1 METVSSGREIPLTG
15 ARAAS
20 PSLRFRTFFSSAS
33 LRLRRFFPSGSLRL
47 TTAERRLLLVLFDV
61 LTLNAALLGTLVLR
75 YEYAFSWTALAQSPF
90 YFVLLTA
97 VWMLWAVF
105 FNCYDLPRAAHPSQS
120 AWSAGRAA
128 LLTALTYLAIPFITP
143 QLPASRLST
152 YLFVGL
158 ATISVPVWRLLWAIL
173 LSQPTFQ
180 ERLLI
185 VGAGDSGTRLARE
198 LARTPQRGNP
208 YAGSG
213 FQVVG
218 FVDDDPA
225 KSANRIEGL
234 PILGNR
240 HDLTQLVRDHDVD
253 IVVVAICNTPQ
264 IHPQLFQAMLECRE
278 QNVRVEP
285 MTNLF
290 ERLTGRVPVEYA
302 GNDLYVV
309 MPLNDSATRRVFEAC
324 KRLIDLVATSFGCL
338 LLVMIAPV
346 VALANAIWCP
356 GPLFFRQVRVG
367 QRGKLFSLLKFR
379 SMIPEAE
386 KGCGAVWASENDD
399 RVTPVGR
406 FLRKTRLDEL
416 PQAMNILKGEMSL
429 VGPRPERPEFVA
441 DLVKTVPF
449 YQARHAVRP
458 GLTGWAQVRYRYGN
472 SVEDSLVKLQYDL
485 YYIKRQSF
493 YLETSILV
501 KTAAVMLRGEGQ

>member
-1 METVSSGREIPLTG
+1 MDVRPSGHEIPLTRVTV
-15 ARAAS
+15 APPR
-20 PSLRFRTFFSSAS
+20 
-33 LRLRRFFPSGSLRL
+33 LRLRSFLPSLSLRL
-47 TTAERRLLLVLFDV
+47 TAAERRLLLVLFDV
-61 LTLNAALLGTLVLR
+61 LTLNAALLAILVLR
-75 YEYAFSWTALAQSPF
+75 YDYTLSWASLAQSPF
-90 YFVLLTA
+90 YFLLLTA
-97 VWMLWAVF
+97 LWMLWAAF
-105 FNCYDLPRAAHPSQS
+105 FNCYELPRSAHASQS

-128 LLTALTYLAIPFITP
+128 LLTALTYLAIPMLTP
-143 QLPASRLST
+143 HLPASRLST

-158 ATISVPVWRLLWAIL
+158 VTISVPLWRMLFAVL

-185 VGAGDSGTRLARE
+185 VGAGDSGTELARE
-198 LARTPQRGNP
+198 LTKTPQRGNP

-225 KSANRIEGL
+225 KTESPIEGL
-234 PILGNR
+234 PLLGNR
-240 HDLTQLVRDHDVD
+240 HDLTRLVREHDVD
-253 IVVVAICNTPQ
+253 VLVIAICQTPR

-285 MTNLF
+285 MTNLY

-309 MPLNDSATRRVFEAC
+309 MPLNDSATWRIFSVI
-324 KRLIDLVATSFGCL
+324 KRLFDLFAASLGCL
-338 LLVMIAPV
+338 LLATIAPL
-346 VALANAIWCP
+346 VALANAIWSP

-367 QRGKLFSLLKFR
+367 QGGKLFSLFKLR

-386 KGCGAVWASENDD
+386 DGCGAVWASKNDD
-399 RVTPVGR
+399 RVTPVGH
-406 FLRKTRLDEL
+406 FLRRTRLDEL
-416 PQAMNILKGEMSL
+416 PQAINVLKGEMSL

-441 DLVKTVPF
+441 NLMRTIPF

-458 GLTGWAQVRYRYGN
+458 GLTGWAQVRYRYGS
-472 SVEDSLVKLQYDL
+472 SVEDSLIKLQYDL
-485 YYIKRQSF
+485 YYIKRQSA
-493 YLETSILV
+493 YLEGSILV
-501 KTAAVMLRGEGQ
+501 KTAAVMLRGEGY